1 MPDVTPF
8 NFRGET
14 VRVVMIDGRPWW
26 VVNDVCVVLE
36 INNPRMALDRIDD
49 EYVSQADV
57 LDGRGLLRSTN
68 IINEPGLYELIFRS
82 DKPGAKDF
90 RRWVFEVVLPE
101 IRETGS
107 YSPEPRDSLDAA
119 QDIIN
124 ALRADRDRI
133 RAVEGRQDRADG
145 QIQVI
150 ESQLAGVLGHYGEF
164 TALGYAK
171 RHDLRTDRA
180 WLNRLGRK
188 ASALMREAG
197 REPHKRED
205 ATFGDVNVYPEEFLA
220 AAVKAL

>member
-8 NFRGET
+8 SFRGET
-14 VRVVMIDGRPWW
+14 VRVVTIAGEPWW
-26 VVNDVCVVLE
+26 VVNDVCAVLG
-36 INNPRMALDRIDD
+36 ITNPHNVIDRIDD
-49 EYVSQADV
+49 EYLRQAEV

-101 IRETGS
+101 IRRTGS
-107 YSPEPRDSLDAA
+107 YSPEPKDSLDAA

-133 RAVEGRQDRADG
+133 RAVENRTD
-145 QIQVI
+145 VV

-171 RHDLRTDRA
+171 RHDLRTDRV

-220 AAVKAL
+220 AAVKVL